1 MSDLPPE
8 QPTAAGATVTGGA
21 AGGGTAIPTGLR
33 VVVAGASAAS
43 GRAVTAALRQAGAEV
58 IAVGSNAE
66 RLREAYG
73 GDDGVATFA
82 CDLADRAAV
91 GELAAE
97 VQARGG
103 ADGLIHLVG
112 GWRGGLG
119 ITGQSDEDWD
129 FLHRN
134 LVTTLRNTTRAFYPQ
149 LASSNSGRAA
159 IVSSTAVGSAS
170 AGGANY
176 AAAKA
181 AAESWMQ
188 SLADGFERERK
199 AAEKETGR
207 PAPARAAA
215 VVLVVKALVDDGMRR
230 AEPDKTFEGF
240 TDVAQL
246 AEAVKNLFG
255 TPAADLNG
263 RRIPLV

>member
-1 MSDLPPE
+1 MSGNQPE
-8 QPTAAGATVTGGA
+8 EPEGAD
-21 AGGGTAIPTGLR
+21 IPTGLR
-33 VVVAGASAAS
+33 VVVAGASGAS
-43 GRAVTAALRQAGAEV
+43 GKAVTAALRRAGTEV

-66 RLREAYG
+66 RLRQAYG
-73 GDDGVATFA
+73 DDDGVATFT
-82 CDLADRAAV
+82 CDLADRVAV
-91 GELAAE
+91 EGLAAD
-97 VQARGG
+97 VLAGGG

-112 GWRGGLG
+112 GWRGGKG

-134 LVTTLRNTTRAFYPQ
+134 LLTTLRNTTRAFYPQ
-149 LASSNSGRAA
+149 LASSKSGRAV
-159 IVSSTAVGSAS
+159 IVSSTAVGSAT

-188 SLADGFERERK
+188 SLADGFERDRK
-199 AAEKETGR
+199 AAEKDTGR

-230 AEPDKTFEGF
+230 AEPEKAFDGF

-263 RRIPLV
+263 HRIPLV

>member
-1 MSDLPPE
+1 MSGNQPE
-8 QPTAAGATVTGGA
+8 EPEGAD
-21 AGGGTAIPTGLR
+21 IPTGLR
-33 VVVAGASAAS
+33 VVVAGASGAS
-43 GRAVTAALRQAGAEV
+43 GKAVTAALRRAGAEV

-66 RLREAYG
+66 RLRQAYG
-73 GDDGVATFA
+73 DDDGVATFT
-82 CDLADRAAV
+82 CDLADRVAV
-91 GELAAE
+91 EGLAAD
-97 VQARGG
+97 VLAGGG

-112 GWRGGLG
+112 GWRGGKG

-134 LVTTLRNTTRAFYPQ
+134 LLTTLRNTTRAFYPQ
-149 LASSNSGRAA
+149 LASSKSGRAA
-159 IVSSTAVGSAS
+159 IVSSTAVGSAT

-199 AAEKETGR
+199 AAEKDTGR

-230 AEPDKTFEGF
+230 AEPEKAFDGF

-263 RRIPLV
+263 HRIPLV

>member
-1 MSDLPPE
+1 VSGNQPE
-8 QPTAAGATVTGGA
+8 EPEGAD
-21 AGGGTAIPTGLR
+21 IPTGLR
-33 VVVAGASAAS
+33 VVVAGASGAS
-43 GRAVTAALRQAGAEV
+43 GKAVTAALRRAGAEV

-66 RLREAYG
+66 RLRQAYG
-73 GDDGVATFA
+73 DDDGVATFV
-82 CDLADRAAV
+82 CDLADRVAV
-91 GELAAE
+91 EGLAAD
-97 VQARGG
+97 VLARGG

-112 GWRGGLG
+112 GWRGGKG

-149 LASSNSGRAA
+149 LASSKSGRAV
-159 IVSSTAVGSAS
+159 IVSSTAVGSAT

-181 AAESWMQ
+181 AA
-188 SLADGFERERK
+188 
-199 AAEKETGR
+199 TGR

-230 AEPDKTFEGF
+230 AEPEKAFDGF

-263 RRIPLV
+263 HRIPLV